1 MKKKGICLR
10 MRLHWLILLLL
21 TDIFFTFLVWL
32 ANPAALKSLALI
44 ILLFTVLSAALGFLI
59 DRRKRKARLKAL
71 EHFLEKQGEYEEQE
85 LLAVTDR
92 AWHAAMEEA
101 FSLLKR
107 ERQQNCEKQQ
117 ELLSYQEFIEAWTHE
132 IKTPLSLS
140 ELVLANHREEM
151 SDYVYRRMQHVQ
163 RMVGMDVERVLY
175 YARLFAEHVDYKFER
190 IFLPECV
197 EEELAKFDGIAEE
210 KSVTVQTDLAP
221 VFIVSDRRVL
231 LFMLSQIF
239 SNAFK
244 YTRRASP
251 DSCPSGTGG
260 LCPSGCTKETC
271 GIVEVAVWEDEG
283 EEKGGKETGKR
294 KIHLAVRDNGEGAP
308 AEDIPF
314 LFDKGFTGI
323 HPNRQNATGMGL
335 YFVKKYAQILA
346 VDVRVEERRDSG
358 GGFGIELVFPVV

>member
-21 TDIFFTFLVWL
+21 TDVFFTFLVWL

-44 ILLFTVLSAALGFLI
+44 ILLFMVMSAALGFLI
-59 DRRKRKARLKAL
+59 DRGKRRARLKAL
-71 EHFLEKQGEYEEQE
+71 EHFLERQGEYEEQE

-151 SDYVYRRMQHVQ
+151 SGYVYRRMQHVQ

-210 KSVTVQTDLAP
+210 KSVTVQTDLSP

-244 YTRRASP
+244 YTR
-251 DSCPSGTGG
+251 
-260 LCPSGCTKETC
+260 
-271 GIVEVAVWEDEG
+271 GIVEITVWEDEG
-283 EEKGGKETGKR
+283 EEKGGKETGKG

-308 AEDIPF
+308 EEDIPF
-314 LFDKGFTGI
+314 LFDKGFTGS

-346 VDVRVEERRDSG
+346 VDVRVEERKDSG